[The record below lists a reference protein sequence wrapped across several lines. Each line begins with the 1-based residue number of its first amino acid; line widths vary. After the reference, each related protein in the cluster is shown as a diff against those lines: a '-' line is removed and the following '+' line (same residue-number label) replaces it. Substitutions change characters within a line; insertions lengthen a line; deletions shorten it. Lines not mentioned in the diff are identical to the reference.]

1 MAGGISIKFDISGMR
16 ALERMREAIPKRA
29 REVLKQA
36 GNIFVEELSKATS
49 RFTRSAGRW
58 DKSSVHSEKLMD
70 SFKLRSTQWDTLQI
84 TSSSLYWDI
93 QESGDLGRVVPNTK
107 KAMLVPFTGVSREYI
122 DTAHAAGRTF
132 ITKKEVIVE
141 REGKKNLIALGK
153 FMHRINI
160 KPKRYVM
167 KAEIKA
173 TPRIEKLFREAIAN
187 I

>member
-1 MAGGISIKFDISGMR
+1 MAGGLSIKFDISGMR
-16 ALERMREAIPKRA
+16 ALERMKEAIPKRA
-29 REVLKQA
+29 REVLRKA
-36 GNIFVEELSKATS
+36 GNILVEELSKATS
-49 RFTRSAGRW
+49 RFTRSKGRW
-58 DKSSVHSEKLMD
+58 DKSSRYPERLKD

-122 DTAHAAGRTF
+122 DTAREAGRTF

-141 REGKKNLIALGK
+141 RVGKKDLIPLGK
-153 FMHRINI
+153 FLHTVNI
-160 KPKRYVM
+160 RPKRYVK

-173 TPRIEKLFREAIAN
+173 TPRIEKLFKEAMVN